1 MKNKKLIITI
11 CLFVLVVAGAIL
23 LIKMSRDNA
32 DGCDCKIAL
41 SSGISIVRVEPYSGE
56 YFESHAGD
64 AVDNIAAVI
73 IENSGSDMIQA
84 GTACLKTGDVTYEFY
99 FTTLLP
105 GEKML
110 VLEKNK
116 AEFTSKLAK
125 AEGELVDVI
134 YFSEKPTMCD
144 DAVEIKTEENS
155 IYVKNISDFAL
166 TGGHVFYKNFD
177 AESGMYMGGIT
188 YMATFNGLGVGEI
201 AAISADHYSPFTS
214 KIVFVTY
221 A

>member
-1 MKNKKLIITI
+1 MKNKKLIIII
-11 CLFVLVVAGAIL
+11 CILVITAAIIL
-23 LIKMSRDNA
+23 LWANHNKA
-32 DGCDCKIAL
+32 DGVDCNIAI
-41 SSGISIVRVEPYSGE
+41 SSGLSIIRVEPYSGE
-56 YFESHAGD
+56 YFESHAGNE
-64 AVDNIAAVI
+64 VNNIASVI

-84 GTACLKTGDVTYEFY
+84 GTVRMKTGTETYEFY

-116 AEFTSKLAK
+116 AEFTNRLVSAEAELAD
-125 AEGELVDVI
+125 AI
-134 YFSEKPTMCD
+134 YFAERPTMCD

-166 TGGHVFYKNFD
+166 TGGHVFYKNID
-177 AESGMYMGGIT
+177 AESGMYVGGVT
-188 YMATFNGLGVGEI
+188 YMATFDKLGVGEI
-201 AAISADHYSPFTS
+201 AAISADHYSPITS

-221 A
+221 G